1 MFIENVIFGISD
13 KNIKQSTLQH
23 TFPNTTYPLHMRR
36 ISSFIPNICTRSC
49 RHHWKPTWL
58 RPARGHLWLYIY
70 GT

>member
-36 ISSFIPNICTRSC
+36 ISSFIRNICTRSC
-49 RHHWKPTWL
+49 RHH
-58 RPARGHLWLYIY
+58 R
-70 GT
+70 